1 MKNIPTYNE
10 FLNEAKLKDFEKVKS
25 KRIIPLGIKGTD
37 IGMGEGDRFNR
48 QLMPKLTV
56 SIGIAIQEE
65 LPSFLHDWFDIDII
79 GDELYLVL
87 SQKGQFAIRVR
98 SEKDPKYL
106 DKTIE
111 AFRKTIKAKKIKL

>member
-1 MKNIPTYNE
+1 MRPLNE

-37 IGMGEGDRFNR
+37 IGMGEGDIFNR

-56 SIGIAIQEE
+56 GIGIAIQEE

-111 AFRKTIKAKKIKL
+111 AFRKTIKAKAKKMI

>member
-1 MKNIPTYNE
+1 MKPLNE

-37 IGMGEGDRFNR
+37 IGMGEGDGFNR

-56 SIGIAIQEE
+56 GIGIAIQEE
-65 LPSFLHDWFDIDII
+65 LPRFLHDWFDIDII
-79 GDELYLVL
+79 GDEFYLVL

-98 SEKDPKYL
+98 SKKDPKYL

-111 AFRKTIKAKKIKL
+111 AFIKTIKAKAKETI